1 MRALYQ
7 WRTFWIIG
15 VVLLL
20 LGAGLCLREVRGYRD
35 ELTDL
40 ETAMQAE
47 SEMLAHRFARVAST
61 WLIRD
66 NREAVESTARL
77 MLFSSAVYVYI
88 SIQGERVL
96 DLRSDDAADAQLG
109 LATLDLSNPESDL
122 MLGPESRMLR
132 SGLLDTVAPVVVGGL
147 NGETVGYVR
156 IGFAVDDSALLVR
169 IRSVVLGAITVGS
182 WTGLMLLLGTGLWWI
197 QRRGSLEGIE
207 TEPVP
212 SVLTCGDLSVD
223 TATCEVRLFDTP
235 IQLTPK
241 QYELLVLLAS
251 KPGEIFSD
259 DDMLAAIW
267 ADSDYAASGDV
278 KQCIY
283 MLRRKLGAACKR
295 PAKVVV
301 NVKGFG
307 YRLEPPPAEDRLT
320 PA

>member
-1 MRALYQ
+1 MLLAL
-7 WRTFWIIG
+7 G
-15 VVLLL
+15 L
-20 LGAGLCLREVRGYRD
+20 GLCLHEVRACRA
-35 ELTDL
+35 DL
-40 ETAMQAE
+40 VEVERATQAE
-47 SEMLAHRFARVAST
+47 SEILAHRFSRVASS

-88 SIQGERVL
+88 SIQGESVL
-96 DLRSDDAADAQLG
+96 DLRSEDAEG
-109 LATLDLSNPESDL
+109 ERLALASLDLSNPESDL
-122 MLGPESRMLR
+122 ALGPQTRNLR
-132 SGLLDTVAPVVVGGL
+132 AGLIDAVAPIVVGGL
-147 NGETVGYVR
+147 NGETIGFVR
-156 IGFAVDDSALLVR
+156 IGFAVDDVASL
-169 IRSVVLGAITVGS
+169 IRTRAVLLGAMTLGS
-182 WTGLMLLLGTGLWWI
+182 WTGLMLLLSGGLWWM
-197 QRRGSLEGIE
+197 QRGKPDTT
-207 TEPVP
+207 TESAPCI
-212 SVLTCGDLSVD
+212 LTCGDLTID

-241 QYELLVLLAS
+241 QYDLLVLLAS
-251 KPGEIFSD
+251 KPGEVFSD

-283 MLRRKLGAACKR
+283 MLRRKLGAACQR

>member
-1 MRALYQ
+1 MRALYP

-15 VVLLL
+15 VVLLF
-20 LGAGLCLREVRGYRD
+20 LGAGLCLREVRVYR
-35 ELTDL
+35 EDL
-40 ETAMQAE
+40 ADVEAAMHAE

-88 SIQGERVL
+88 SIQGESVL
-96 DLRSDDAADAQLG
+96 DLRSEDAPDAALG
-109 LATLDLSNPESDL
+109 LASLDLSNPESDL
-122 MLGPESRMLR
+122 ALGPESRMLR

-156 IGFAVDDSALLVR
+156 IGFAVDDFALLTR
-169 IRSVVLGAITVGS
+169 TRAMVLGAITVGS
-182 WTGLMLLLGTGLWWI
+182 WMGLMLLLGGGLWWM
-197 QRRGSLEGIE
+197 QRLGTVEAPE
-207 TEPVP
+207 TVL
-212 SVLTCGDLSVD
+212 SVLICGDLTID
-223 TATCEVRLFDTP
+223 TATCEVRLFDAP

-251 KPGEIFSD
+251 KPGEVFSD
-259 DDMLAAIW
+259 DDMLAEVW